1 MAPPTDSI
9 VDEKRAKSEL
19 QSPTVEFNA
28 LASPGHDEV
37 ETLEDGALRPG
48 GTPSLYDWENVGL
61 LIHIGAI
68 GVVYGVNSGVVYAVL
83 NNYLY
88 MSAMLVTTAEALVR
102 TPRSCR
108 MFAAVFSDC
117 YPIFGYRRR
126 PYLML
131 GWAMAFVACLL
142 MAVLPLGEPY
152 YGDPEL
158 VDMDTDEMT
167 AAQLELVNFDATD
180 RGIQLMVLLM
190 IANLGT
196 VIAYGASDGLMVE
209 LAQREAENVRGSV
222 QSHMSVVRNCC
233 GMLGAFLTGLGL
245 NSPDYGGSFSWSIG
259 FNGVMGV
266 CAAFAFAAVPG
277 CWFFIKEKKAPRLA
291 MGVFYKD
298 LFKLLQ
304 HRVFYQVIAFRFFRQ
319 IFSRFGVTAESAIQS
334 TYAQVEPINE
344 GLASVFSQGVAAFA
358 VYAVRKW
365 GLHWSWQVL
374 VVVSQFG
381 VIFFDATAA
390 FITIWN
396 VFRAQWFWL
405 GMPLLEE
412 FTAGIGDFVAALFV
426 VEIADIGREATIM
439 SLMATVVQLGS
450 PFAKVMTKSAGSY
463 FEIER
468 KYVARDDHEV
478 HMQLSYAYLV
488 AYAFNIFSV
497 VFVVWLPRQKAEAR
511 ALKKNGG
518 KNFWMG
524 ILTVAY
530 MVFAFCWLIMTNVL
544 SLFDSTSCLR
554 IAGGSGC

>member
-1 MAPPTDSI
+1 MAPPDPATA
-9 VDEKRAKSEL
+9 EKKGKMGL

-28 LASPGHDEV
+28 LASPSCKEDEV
-37 ETLEDGALRPG
+37 LEDGALRPG

-88 MSAMLVTTAEALVR
+88 MSAVLVTTAEALVR

-108 MFAAVFSDC
+108 MFFAVFSDC

-131 GWAMAFVACLL
+131 GWTMTFVACFP
-142 MAVLPLGEPY
+142 MAVLPLGEPF
-152 YGDPEL
+152 YGDPSL
-158 VDMDTDEMT
+158 VDMDTDDMT
-167 AAQLELVNFDATD
+167 VDQLKLVNLDAPD
-180 RGIQLMVLLM
+180 RGIQLMVLLVV
-190 IANLGT
+190 ANLGT

-209 LAQREAENVRGSV
+209 LAQREAESVRGSM
-222 QSHMSVVRNCC
+222 QSHISVVRNVC
-233 GMLGAFLTGLGL
+233 GMLGAFLTGMGL
-245 NSPDYGGSFSWSIG
+245 NSADYGGSFSWSIG

-266 CAAFAFAAVPG
+266 CATFAFAAVPG
-277 CWFFIKEKKAPRLA
+277 CWFFITEQKAPRLP
-291 MGVFYKD
+291 MGAFYKD

-304 HRVFYQVIAFRFFRQ
+304 HRVFFQVIAFRFFRQ

-334 TYAQVEPINE
+334 TYAQVEPLNE

-374 VVVSQFG
+374 VVASQFG
-381 VIFFDATAA
+381 VIFFDAAA
-390 FITIWN
+390 VFITIWD

-426 VEIADIGREATIM
+426 VEIADLGREATIM

-450 PFAKVMTKSAGSY
+450 PFAKVMAKTAGGY
-463 FEIER
+463 FDIKR
-468 KYVARDDHEV
+468 KFVANDDRHV

-511 ALKKNGG
+511 ALKRTGG
-518 KNFWMG
+518 QSFWMG
-524 ILTVAY
+524 VLTVSY

-544 SLFDSTSCLR
+544 SLSDSTSCLR

>member
-1 MAPPTDSI
+1 MMNRPFNRSLPDSPRMMEPRPFETPSEWSFDLKRSGRLKCRCKAISQTVGFNRQLPPPAFSMAPPHDSV
-9 VDEKRAKSEL
+9 VDEKRAKSDL

-37 ETLEDGALRPG
+37 EILEDGALRPG

-131 GWAMAFVACLL
+131 GWAMTFVACFL
-142 MAVLPLGEPY
+142 MAVLPLGEPF

-158 VDMDTDEMT
+158 VDMDTDEMS
-167 AAQLELVNFDATD
+167 AAQLELVNFDAPD
-180 RGIQLMVLLM
+180 RGIQLMILLM
-190 IANLGT
+190 VANLGT

-266 CAAFAFAAVPG
+266 CAVFAFAAVPG
-277 CWFFIKEKKAPRLA
+277 CWFFIKEKKSPRLA
-291 MGVFYKD
+291 M
-298 LFKLLQ
+298 
-304 HRVFYQVIAFRFFRQ
+304 
-319 IFSRFGVTAESAIQS
+319 
-334 TYAQVEPINE
+334 
-344 GLASVFSQGVAAFA
+344 AAFA

-374 VVVSQFG
+374 VVASQFG

-426 VEIADIGREATIM
+426 VEIADVGREATIM

-488 AYAFNIFSV
+488 AYAFNILSV

-511 ALKKNGG
+511 ALKKSGG
-518 KNFWMG
+518 QNFWMG
-524 ILTVAY
+524 VLTVAY
-530 MVFAFCWLIMTNVL
+530 MVFAFCWLIMTNML

>member
-1 MAPPTDSI
+1 MGVPTT
-9 VDEKRAKSEL
+9 DEKKDKTDL
-19 QSPTVEFNA
+19 QSPDVNFNA
-28 LASPGHDEV
+28 HASPALKDDEV
-37 ETLEDGALRPG
+37 FEDGALRPG
-48 GTPSLYDWENVGL
+48 GTPSLYDWENLGL

-108 MFAAVFSDC
+108 MFFAVFSDC
-117 YPIFGYRRR
+117 YPICGYRRR

-131 GWAMAFVACLL
+131 GWALTFVACFL
-142 MAVLPLGEPY
+142 MAVLPLGEPF
-152 YGDPEL
+152 YGDPSL
-158 VDMDTDEMT
+158 VDMDTAEMT
-167 AAQLELVNFDATD
+167 EEQLALINVDAPD

-190 IANLGT
+190 VANLGT

-209 LAQREAENVRGSV
+209 LAQREAEHVRGSV
-222 QSHMSVVRNCC
+222 QSHMSVVRNLC

-277 CWFFIKEKKAPRLA
+277 CWFFITEQKALRLPMRA
-291 MGVFYKD
+291 FYKD
-298 LFKLLQ
+298 LFQLLQ
-304 HRVFYQVIAFRFFRQ
+304 HRVFFQVIAFRFFRQ

-334 TYAQVEPINE
+334 TYAQVEPLNE

-374 VVVSQFG
+374 VVASQFG
-381 VIFFDATAA
+381 VIFLDAAA
-390 FITIWN
+390 VFITIWD

-426 VEIADIGREATIM
+426 VEIADLGREATIM

-450 PFAKVMTKSAGSY
+450 PFAKVMTKTAGGY
-463 FEIER
+463 FDIER
-468 KYVARDDHEV
+468 KFVANDDRHV
-478 HMQLSYAYLV
+478 HLQLSYAYLV
-488 AYAFNIFSV
+488 AYAFNLLSV

-511 ALKKNGG
+511 ALKRSGG
-518 KNFWMG
+518 QSFWMG
-524 ILTVAY
+524 VLTVSY

-544 SLFDSTSCLR
+544 SLFDSTHRQRTHPC
-554 IAGGSGC
+554 